1 MSTVNQLLAK
11 AMSTSSD
18 DEALACLKMARKK
31 GNSLELVSTEYNG
44 QSAKYWYD
52 KAVSYYNVA
61 KKKQDQETK
70 GLSQD
75 QQKLLYNM
83 YTNAETE
90 KSRLQTNVMKLQSE
104 NRQLKAKLDN
114 KRNEYT
120 AGLILGITIVSVISF
135 VIIAIL

>member
-31 GNSLELVSTEYNG
+31 GNSLELNSVEYNG
-44 QSAKYWYD
+44 QTAQYWYD

-61 KKKQDQETK
+61 KKKQDQAIK
-70 GLSQD
+70 GLTED
-75 QQKLLYNM
+75 QQKTLYNM

-90 KSRLQTNVMKLQSE
+90 KSRLQMSVMKLQSE

-120 AGLILGITIVSVISF
+120 AGLILGVTIVSVISF

>member
-31 GNSLELVSTEYNG
+31 GNSLELNSAEYNG

-61 KKKQDQETK
+61 KKKQDQEAK

-75 QQKLLYNM
+75 QQKTLYNM

-90 KSRLQTNVMKLQSE
+90 KSRLQMNVMKLQSE

>member
-61 KKKQDQETK
+61 KKKQDQEAK
-70 GLSQD
+70 SLSQD
-75 QQKLLYNM
+75 QQKTLYNM
-83 YTNAETE
+83 YTLAETE
-90 KSRLQTNVMKLQSE
+90 KSRLQMNVMKLQSE